1 MCTIRK
7 HKAFPGL
14 VNQTH
19 EYAPYVGQEI
29 KPQKIYGGF
38 VLLNPIEK
46 REKLL
51 KEGGSFFTAND
62 AEGFFEHFGV

>member
-1 MCTIRK
+1 M
-7 HKAFPGL
+7 
-14 VNQTH
+14 
-19 EYAPYVGQEI
+19 GQEI

-46 REKLL
+46 REELL